1 MSNKKYKHW
10 CDDKFKEPEDNKFI
24 IGDLASKIYEDLEKY
39 LIHDI
44 NKDIKVVFPDP
55 EQDKLARAYVVKKMY
70 RILDTAEEIQNSVY
84 ETNSIYGWYDVDF
97 EERRKGW
104 LKAKAYCYRLITQLS
119 HMGTKTL
126 KGTNVQKYVSL
137 ANDAHILSQ
146 KIKNA
151 ITADDKRRKSKSKT
165 YISGGS

>member
-1 MSNKKYKHW
+1 MPKKNEHW
-10 CDDKFKEPEDNKFI
+10 CDNKYKESEDNKFI

-44 NKDIKVVFPDP
+44 NQDLKVVFPDP

-97 EERRKGW
+97 LERRKGW

-126 KGTNVQKYVSL
+126 KGANVQKYVNL
-137 ANDAHILSQ
+137 ANDVQVLAK

-151 ITADDKRRKSKSKT
+151 MMADDKRRKNNPKT
-165 YISGGS
+165 YI

>member
-1 MSNKKYKHW
+1 MPKKNEHW
-10 CDDKFKEPEDNKFI
+10 CDDKYKEPEDNKFI

-44 NKDIKVVFPDP
+44 NQDLKVVFPDP

-97 EERRKGW
+97 AERRKGW
-104 LKAKAYCYRLITQLS
+104 LKARAHCYRLVTQLS

-126 KGTNVQKYVSL
+126 KGTNVQKYVNL
-137 ANDAHILSQ
+137 ANDVQVLAK

-151 ITADDKRRKSKSKT
+151 MMADDKRRKNNPKT
-165 YISGGS
+165 YI